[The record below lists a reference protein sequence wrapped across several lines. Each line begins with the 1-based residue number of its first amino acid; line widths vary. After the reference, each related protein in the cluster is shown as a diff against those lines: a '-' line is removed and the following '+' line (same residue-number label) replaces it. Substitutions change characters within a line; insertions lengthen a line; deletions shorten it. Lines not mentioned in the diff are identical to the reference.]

1 MRKRIEGGGNIE
13 GEPEIRVYVLGLD
26 EKPDW
31 WPEGIDFRT
40 EGRPAKRGDI
50 VVLVPFELKDGG
62 LEIKR
67 KAIEKFKKWCKS
79 YETKK
84 GLSPKT
90 LVIIPEEADVSEAMK
105 ILSANKVDY
114 DEIITIKEIEKLK
127 EFLGCSWR
135 LEAGLHFDEFLEFLR
150 SQIENYLNE
159 RNILSGF
166 LDKYIVNIIQRLGAA
181 IIPPI
186 FQELFNKYVEE
197 RAKSLAQVIE
207 ESIEQFFDLSKEE
220 PKGLNDLIR
229 AVLKSPRSIF
239 IISHEH
245 RYYIS
250 LILKNREAINHLV
263 KEVKE
268 FKEVREDIKAKL
280 KELLLM
286 FIGEF
291 IFKMLIVFHMGRSFY
306 EKEFNISDIEL
317 FHDFFKKIVKS
328 KEAGIDLKKFSLHL
342 EECNNCRNGL
352 YKALEDYYVF
362 ETETSP
368 LRFCTLDPFRLAVY
382 AYSKMSGGQS
392 ELKDWELNHLKTC
405 PFCHSEYKAFLLYF
419 ERIGME
425 EFSRRAK
432 QRGKELPFSLD

>member
-26 EKPDW
+26 ERPDW

-40 EGRPAKRGDI
+40 ESRPTRRGDI
-50 VVLVPFELKDGG
+50 VVLVPFELEDGG

-127 EFLGCSWR
+127 KFLGCSWR
-135 LEAGLHFDEFLEFLR
+135 LEVGLHFDEFLEFLK

-166 LDKYIVNIIQRLGAA
+166 LDKHIVNIIQRLGET
-181 IIPPI
+181 IIPPT
-186 FQELFNKYVEE
+186 F
-197 RAKSLAQVIE
+197 KSLFKKYIE
-207 ESIEQFFDLSKEE
+207 ESKSLTEIIKESIEQFFDISKEE
-220 PKGLNDLIR
+220 PEGLSDLIK

-250 LILKNREAINHLV
+250 LILNNREAINYLNLS

-268 FKEVREDIKAKL
+268 DIKAEL

-291 IFKMLIVFHMGRSFY
+291 IFKMLIVFHMGRFFSE
-306 EKEFNISDIEL
+306 EKFKILDIEL
-317 FHDFFKKIVKS
+317 FHDFFKEIVKS
-328 KEAGIDLKKFSLHL
+328 KSSGRNLKNFSLHL
-342 EECNNCRNGL
+342 EECENCRNGL
-352 YKALEDYYVF
+352 YEALEDYYVF

-382 AYSKMSGGQS
+382 AYSKMSGGQF
-392 ELKDWELNHLKTC
+392 ELKDRELNHLKTC

-425 EFSRRAK
+425 EFLRRAK
-432 QRGKELPFSLD
+432 QRGKEMPFSLD